1 MKNVAAPIAPG
12 GRLILLDILRG
23 FAIFGILMVNMKIFI
38 NPLSIMMVKPE
49 AGLSMLVLLPDLL
62 VRFLFEGK
70 FYTLFSLLFGYGFWI
85 FMNKMVESGSILPIF
100 RRRLLVLLM
109 FGVLHILLLWA
120 GDILFFYALFGFIL
134 ILFRKSSNRKITI
147 WAIILIL
154 IPPVMVT
161 FSWGMLALGASVPE
175 GKAAIDA
182 SMAESF
188 RTINELIERAYHVYG
203 NGSFTEI
210 VKIRLAEWRMLLPG
224 LLFFYPAVLGV
235 FLLGMLA
242 ARKGLAELTAGSLSF
257 FRHALRWSFLVGVI
271 CEGFYTYASLY
282 ADMMAPN
289 GFSALASLS
298 HAIGAP
304 ALTLFYVSLVITLYK
319 KGFLCGLWNV
329 LVPVGRMALTNYLMQ
344 SIICTTIFYS
354 YGFGYFGKLSTS
366 EGIILVFLIFI
377 FQIFFSRYWLSR
389 FRFGP
394 MEWLWRR
401 LTYMTPQPMRKKG

>member
-23 FAIFGILMVNMKIFI
+23 FAIFGILMVNMKLFFSPIAGMLLKPDADL
-38 NPLSIMMVKPE
+38 PL
-49 AGLSMLVLLPDLL
+49 LVLLPDLL
-62 VRFLFEGK
+62 IRFLFEGK

-85 FMNKMVESGSILPIF
+85 FMNKQIESGSILPIY
-100 RRRLLVLLM
+100 RRRLFVLLV
-109 FGVLHILLLWA
+109 FGILHILLLWA

-147 WAIILIL
+147 WAIVLIL
-154 IPPVMVT
+154 IPPIVVT
-161 FSWGMLALGASVPE
+161 FSWGMLVLGASVPE

-188 RTINELIERAYHVYG
+188 RTIQELIERANHIYS
-203 NGSFTEI
+203 NGSFYEI
-210 VKIRLAEWRMLLPG
+210 INIRLAEWRMLLPA
-224 LLFFYPAVLGV
+224 LLFFYPTVLGV
-235 FLLGMLA
+235 FLLGMVA
-242 ARKGLAELTAGSLSF
+242 ARKGFAEPTAGSLSF
-257 FRHALRWSFLVGVI
+257 YKRVWIWSLLVGVI
-271 CEGFYTYASLY
+271 CESFFTYASLY

-289 GFSALASLS
+289 GFSALASLA

-304 ALTLFYVSLVITLYK
+304 ALTLFYISSVITLYK
-319 KGFLCGLWNV
+319 KGFLCGLWNA

-344 SIICTTIFYS
+344 SVICTTIFYS
-354 YGFGYFGKLSTS
+354 YGFGYFGKFTTLD
-366 EGIILVFLIFI
+366 GVILVLVIFV

-401 LTYMTPQPMRKKG
+401 LTYLSPQPMRKR

>member
-23 FAIFGILMVNMKIFI
+23 FAIFGILMVNMKLFFSPIAGMLLKPDADL
-38 NPLSIMMVKPE
+38 PL
-49 AGLSMLVLLPDLL
+49 LVLLPDLL
-62 VRFLFEGK
+62 IRFLFEGK
-70 FYTLFSLLFGYGFWI
+70 FYIIFSLLFGYGFWI
-85 FMNKMVESGSILPIF
+85 FMNKQLESGSILPIF
-100 RRRLLVLLM
+100 RRRLFVLLM
-109 FGVLHILLLWA
+109 FGILHILLLWA

-134 ILFRKSSNRKITI
+134 ILFRKSSNRKIAI
-147 WAIILIL
+147 WAIVLIL
-154 IPPVMVT
+154 IPPIVVT

-257 FRHALRWSFLVGVI
+257 YKRVWIWSLLVGVI

-289 GFSALASLS
+289 GFSALASLA

-304 ALTLFYVSLVITLYK
+304 ALTLFYISSVITLYK
-319 KGFLCGLWNV
+319 KGFLCGLWNA

-344 SIICTTIFYS
+344 SVICTTIFYS
-354 YGFGYFGKLSTS
+354 YGFGYFGKFTTLD
-366 EGIILVFLIFI
+366 GIILVLIIFG

-401 LTYMTPQPMRKKG
+401 LTYLSPQPMRKR